1 MRKRTRCSRPC
12 VEAPGR
18 WSTRKPVRPAG
29 VSRTRTGC
37 ASRRLAMRIAGC
49 TASTATDDDHRARSD
64 SRDKKHNPEQAVA
77 PLTRTGIL
85 DHPGLGLK
93 IRCWR
98 PWGRDLDN
106 HRNVLA

>member
-1 MRKRTRCSRPC
+1 MRERTRCSRAC

-18 WSTRKPVRPAG
+18 WRTREPVIRAG

-49 TASTATDDDHRARSD
+49 TASTAKADDQRARSD
-64 SRDKKHNPEQAVA
+64 SRDEERNPDKAVA
-77 PLTRTGIL
+77 SLTCTGVL

-93 IRCWR
+93 IR
-98 PWGRDLDN
+98 G
-106 HRNVLA
+106 